1 MASYLPL
8 NMLKK
13 YINIFEPN
21 KLKFIILDDIKEK
34 LYYEEIINTIL
45 SDYSFD
51 YCNSSR
57 KNILL
62 LDYVSRVL
70 KKYDVNPK
78 KIKHYKIQN
87 ISNIEIFHFYYFQNT
102 KIYENKKDI
111 RTLPKYIFP
120 FHENLLSN
128 QYTLNSILYDPEYL
142 LNLNIKL
149 IDKECIVNDL
159 PMSDKRDK
167 QLLYIIY
174 ILFLLY
180 NKKNYLIIK
189 TLLLYI
195 NRSTKVII
203 KNNKL
208 VFLPFNEFDCE
219 LRYLTYDV
227 LYYNKNFTKYVDVV
241 ENFNQY

>member
-1 MASYLPL
+1 M
-8 NMLKK
+8 
-13 YINIFEPN
+13 
-21 KLKFIILDDIKEK
+21 
-34 LYYEEIINTIL
+34 
-45 SDYSFD
+45 
-51 YCNSSR
+51 
-57 KNILL
+57 
-62 LDYVSRVL
+62 
-70 KKYDVNPK
+70 
-78 KIKHYKIQN
+78 
-87 ISNIEIFHFYYFQNT
+87 
-102 KIYENKKDI
+102 
-111 RTLPKYIFP
+111 
-120 FHENLLSN
+120 
-128 QYTLNSILYDPEYL
+128 
-142 LNLNIKL
+142 
-149 IDKECIVNDL
+149 NDL
-159 PMSDKRDK
+159 PMTDKRDK

-174 ILFLLY
+174 ILSLLY